1 MNKDVI
7 STPNAPA
14 AVGPYS
20 QGIRVGDIFF
30 LSGQIPLDPAT
41 GKLVEGDICAQAEQC
56 CKNVVALLESQGL
69 TTANVQGA
77 VKTANGDVAV
87 KAAASGYSGKDVT
100 VYVAFSADGTVSGIS
115 IDGSTQTTGIGSKV
129 SGDSFASGFIG
140 WNGGEVSSGSPV
152 DSIAG
157 ATYSSNGAFNAIN
170 AAIDCYNNEIKGV
183 Q

>member
-69 TTANVQGA
+69 TTATV
-77 VKTANGDVAV
+77 VKTTVFLQNMSDFAAMNAV
-87 KAAASGYSGKDVT
+87 YAEFFTEGQYPAR
-100 VYVAFSADGTVSGIS
+100 SAV
-115 IDGSTQTTGIGSKV
+115 
-129 SGDSFASGFIG
+129 
-140 WNGGEVSSGSPV
+140 EV
-152 DSIAG
+152 G
-157 ATYSSNGAFNAIN
+157 ALPRGALV
-170 AAIDCYNNEIKGV
+170 EIETICVK
-183 Q
+183 

>member
-69 TTANVQGA
+69 TTAKV
-77 VKTANGDVAV
+77 VKTTVFIQHMDDFAV
-87 KAAASGYSGKDVT
+87 MNE
-100 VYVAFSADGTVSGIS
+100 VYAQFF
-115 IDGSTQTTGIGSKV
+115 Q
-129 SGDSFASGFIG
+129 
-140 WNGGEVSSGSPV
+140 GEVLPARSAVEVAKLPK
-152 DSIAG
+152 G
-157 ATYSSNGAFNAIN
+157 ALVEIEAV
-170 AAIDCYNNEIKGV
+170 AAL
-183 Q
+183 

>member
-1 MNKDVI
+1 MFGREVFKHLSAWKADFVTSLERRKI
-7 STPNAPA
+7 PNE
-14 AVGPYS
+14 
-20 QGIRVGDIFF
+20 
-30 LSGQIPLDPAT
+30 LSA
-41 GKLVEGDICAQAEQC
+41 
-56 CKNVVALLESQGL
+56 
-69 TTANVQGA
+69 
-77 VKTANGDVAV
+77 
-87 KAAASGYSGKDVT
+87 
-100 VYVAFSADGTVSGIS
+100 TVSGIS

-129 SGDSFASGFIG
+129 SDDSFASGFIG